1 MAEINW
7 LYVGN
12 GTALTKNGYGL
23 CKTYVD
29 PLNPLDLPAYT
40 IRLQFTNGF
49 TPRFTKGTAVRVS
62 SSPNVWDLTYN
73 NTSWREL
80 LKDQTYLI
88 AVLGANSTGVTNMN
102 YMLDNCQKL
111 ESVALFDTSTVTT
124 MIGMFEICMKIRS
137 VPHFNTSNVTT
148 MSSAFMRCDNLISV
162 PLFDT
167 HQVTDMYGMLSFCYS
182 LTSVP
187 LFDTSQVTD
196 MRYIVNNCYAVEH
209 GALALYQQA
218 STQSVV
224 PNHYQC
230 FTNCGR
236 DTVTG
241 SAELAQIPQ
250 DWGGTMP

>member
-29 PLNPLDLPAYT
+29 PLNPLGLPAYT
-40 IRLQFTNGF
+40 IRLQFTSGF

-73 NTSWREL
+73 NTSWYEL
-80 LKDQTYLI
+80 LSDQTKLI

-102 YMLDNCQKL
+102 SMLYNCQNL

-124 MIGMFEICMKIRS
+124 MSNMFCICMKIIS
-137 VPHFNTSNVTT
+137 VPHFNTSNVTNMAT
-148 MSSAFMRCDNLISV
+148 AFMRCDNLISV

-167 HQVTDMYGMLSFCYS
+167 SQVTDMYGMLAFCYS

-187 LFDTSQVTD
+187 LFDTNKVTD
-196 MRYIVNNCYAVEH
+196 MRLMLDDCYAVEH
-209 GALALYQQA
+209 GALSLYQQA

-224 PNHYQC
+224 PNHYRC
-230 FTNCGR
+230 FENCGR

-241 SAELAQIPQ
+241 SAELALIPS
-250 DWGGTMP
+250 DWK